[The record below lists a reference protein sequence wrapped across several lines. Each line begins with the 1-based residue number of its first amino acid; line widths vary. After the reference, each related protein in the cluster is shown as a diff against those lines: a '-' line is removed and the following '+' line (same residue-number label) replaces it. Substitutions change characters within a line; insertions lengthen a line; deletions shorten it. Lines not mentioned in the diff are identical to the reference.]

1 MFYLLQSN
9 KGKKKLKVSG
19 LAEAAFLKS
28 GYINW
33 KDATRNFAN
42 HEKCE
47 FHKQA
52 VVVLSNTKDVSEMM
66 SAKVA
71 ADKEKNRTYFM
82 KVLSA
87 IRFLARQGLP
97 LRGDDEIGSNFS
109 S

>member
-1 MFYLLQSN
+1 LFYLLQSN
-9 KGKKKLKVSG
+9 KGKKKKVSG

-52 VVVLSNTKDVSEMM
+52 VVVLSNAKDVSEMM

-71 ADKEKNRTYFM
+71 ADKEKN
-82 KVLSA
+82 
-87 IRFLARQGLP
+87 
-97 LRGDDEIGSNFS
+97 
-109 S
+109 